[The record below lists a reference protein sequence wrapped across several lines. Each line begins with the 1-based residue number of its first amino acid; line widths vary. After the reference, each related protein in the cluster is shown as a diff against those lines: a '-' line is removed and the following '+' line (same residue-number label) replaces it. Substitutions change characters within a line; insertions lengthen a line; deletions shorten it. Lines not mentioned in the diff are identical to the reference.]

1 MVLIIKP
8 FSMLQHSGF
17 ITYTM
22 NNIWIR
28 LDVMDHQHVGENSDY
43 SYSNET
49 TTPATTVELLQ
60 LIQSIISHPSIKGA
74 QMNSVISLLLVN
86 LATTVKAQKPNN
98 NTTEND

>member
-43 SYSNET
+43 SYLNET

-74 QMNSVISLLLVN
+74 QMNSVISLLLAN
-86 LATTVKAQKPNN
+86 IATTVKAQKPNN
-98 NTTEND
+98 NTTVND

>member
-8 FSMLQHSGF
+8 FSVLQHSGF

-43 SYSNET
+43 SYLNET

-60 LIQSIISHPSIKGA
+60 LIQSIISHPSTKAA

-86 LATTVKAQKPNN
+86 LATTVKAQKLSN
-98 NTTEND
+98 NTIVND

>member
-17 ITYTM
+17 ITYIM

-28 LDVMDHQHVGENSDY
+28 LDVMVQHQDGESSEHLY
-43 SYSNET
+43 LNET

-60 LIQSIISHPSIKGA
+60 LIRATISHPSTKGA
-74 QMNSVISLLLVN
+74 QMNSVISLLLVQ
-86 LATTVKAQKPNN
+86 LATTLKAQKPNN
-98 NTTEND
+98 NTTENE